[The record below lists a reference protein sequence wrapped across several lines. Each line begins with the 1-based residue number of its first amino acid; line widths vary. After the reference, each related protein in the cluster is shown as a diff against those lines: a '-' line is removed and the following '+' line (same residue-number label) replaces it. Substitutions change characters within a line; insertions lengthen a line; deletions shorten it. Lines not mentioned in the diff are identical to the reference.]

1 MRLDVTSRL
10 AKLPVWTRLARPN
23 ERLDLEELQHRASR
37 ALPDYRE
44 QLDAHPEAIDLPLE
58 QIERGQVVVA
68 EGVDGVAGF
77 AVIVIDQNSA
87 ELDGVFVEPELWLRG
102 VGSVL
107 VEKAAHEARRAGL
120 SLTVV
125 AAPAARDFYEKRGF
139 SVEGDAE
146 TRFGPALRMSR

>member
-1 MRLDVTSRL
+1 M
-10 AKLPVWTRLARPN
+10 
-23 ERLDLEELQHRASR
+23 QHRSSR
-37 ALPDYRE
+37 ALPEYRD
-44 QLDAHPEAIDLPLE
+44 QLDANPEAVHLPLE

-77 AVIVIDQNSA
+77 AVILIDEDSA
-87 ELDGVFVEPELWLRG
+87 ELDGLFVEPELWRRG
-102 VGSVL
+102 VGRML
-107 VEKAAHEARRAGL
+107 VELAAHEARLAGL

-125 AAPAARDFYEKRGF
+125 AAPAARDFYEKCGF